1 VLCDLIR
8 LAVIIWLLFRS
19 GNKAVILEGASYSV
33 PTGRPLLRDFSFE
46 FLPGERIGIAGPNGV
61 GKSTLLDI
69 VAGLKELQVCCVIL
83 LTNHNCHVNVSVLF
97 L

>member
-1 VLCDLIR
+1 MFCP
-8 LAVIIWLLFRS
+8 A
-19 GNKAVILEGASYSV
+19 GNKAVILEGANYST

-69 VAGLKELQVCCVIL
+69 VAGLKELQVGWL
-83 LTNHNCHVNVSVLF
+83 
-97 L
+97 

>member
-1 VLCDLIR
+1 VL
-8 LAVIIWLLFRS
+8 
-19 GNKAVILEGASYSV
+19 LEGASYST

-69 VAGLKELQVCCVIL
+69 VAGLKQLQVGERGK
-83 LTNHNCHVNVSVLF
+83 
-97 L
+97 